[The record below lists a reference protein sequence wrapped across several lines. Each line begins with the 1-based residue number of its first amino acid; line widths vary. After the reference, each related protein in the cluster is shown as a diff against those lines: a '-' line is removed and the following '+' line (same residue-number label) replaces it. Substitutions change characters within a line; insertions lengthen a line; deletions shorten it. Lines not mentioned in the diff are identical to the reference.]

1 MSIEEVLSS
10 KGRVKV
16 LKVLLKSLELNIS
29 EVVRRSGLNYTAV
42 ASHIDALKE
51 AGLLEE
57 KTFGRIRI
65 LRVKLEDPRV
75 QALRKLFDLF
85 EVYGGKAS

>member
-1 MSIEEVLSS
+1 MDLLAIEEVMSS

-16 LKVLLKSLELNIS
+16 LKTLMDNVELNIS

-42 ASHIDALKE
+42 DAHIEALKK
-51 AGLLEE
+51 AGLIEE

-65 LRVKLEDPRV
+65 LRVKLGIREF
-75 QALRKLFDLF
+75 KL
-85 EVYGGKAS
+85 